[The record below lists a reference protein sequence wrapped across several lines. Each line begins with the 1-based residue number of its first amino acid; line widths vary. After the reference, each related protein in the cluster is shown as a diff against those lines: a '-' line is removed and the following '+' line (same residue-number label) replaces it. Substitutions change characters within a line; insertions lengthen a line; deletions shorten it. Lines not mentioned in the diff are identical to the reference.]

1 VGLEK
6 WCAEYVLQYADEPS
20 FTLGQLKRSARR
32 QIENMTSMVA
42 QQQLLIAMAPL
53 EDAKWVARMDDG
65 TQEFKGIATWAIN
78 PGLKEW
84 FKDYR
89 DQVTAAKQRRRDELH
104 QGPKTERTRV
114 PGYTGPR
121 EPALEKRMA

>member
-1 VGLEK
+1 MR
-6 WCAEYVLQYADEPS
+6 EYVLQYADEPS

-78 PGLKEW
+78 PGPEGVVQGL
-84 FKDYR
+84 R
-89 DQVTAAKQRRRDELH
+89 DQVTAAKQRALGRVAPGSKD
-104 QGPKTERTRV
+104 RTD
-114 PGYTGPR
+114 PGAGYTGPPG
-121 EPALEKRMA
+121 PAAEKRVA

>member
-1 VGLEK
+1 MENCDVLVQVGL
-6 WCAEYVLQYADEPS
+6 
-20 FTLGQLKRSARR
+20 R
-32 QIENMTSMVA
+32 TSREGSS
-42 QQQLLIAMAPL
+42 LY
-53 EDAKWVARMDDG
+53 DDPIWWRG
-65 TQEFKGIATWAIN
+65 GFGIHGRPWIGATWAIN

-121 EPALEKRMA
+121 EPALEKRVA